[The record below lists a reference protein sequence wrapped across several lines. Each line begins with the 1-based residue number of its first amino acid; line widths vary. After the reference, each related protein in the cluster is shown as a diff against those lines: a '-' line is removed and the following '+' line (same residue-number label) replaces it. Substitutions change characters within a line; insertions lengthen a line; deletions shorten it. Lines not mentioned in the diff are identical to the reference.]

1 VASAEDYVT
10 IRLQDVQSALGEDDE
25 EGETLQDLLD
35 QLDAMTGLEKVK
47 QQIHRRV
54 DQVQMD
60 ERARKAGSLRRSDA
74 TSLHMVFAG
83 NPGTGKTTIARL
95 VGKIYRKL
103 GILKGD
109 DIFVECSRETLVG
122 QYIGETAQLVR
133 RKVESALGGILF
145 IDEAYSLYRADD
157 PKDFGREAIDTL
169 IKYMEDYRENLVIIM
184 AGYTELMANMI
195 DNANPGLASRFR
207 IWIEFEDYTPEE
219 MCEIFRKMVKDRN
232 CRLEPEADDELTSLI
247 ERCSA
252 KEGFGNARG
261 VRNLLELVLEKL
273 NERIARRFEE
283 RLPVTK
289 EDFDTVREEDLLSAM
304 EEIMA
309 EMPEDKP
316 EWRPPRIGF

>member
-1 VASAEDYVT
+1 
-10 IRLQDVQSALGEDDE
+10 
-25 EGETLQDLLD
+25 
-35 QLDAMTGLEKVK
+35 
-47 QQIHRRV
+47 
-54 DQVQMD
+54 MD
-60 ERARKAGSLRRSDA
+60 ERARDAGSLRRSDV
-74 TSLHMVFAG
+74 TSLHMVFSG
-83 NPGTGKTTIARL
+83 NPGTGKTTVARL

-133 RKVESALGGILF
+133 RKVESALGGVLF

-184 AGYTELMANMI
+184 AGYSELMAEMI
-195 DNANPGLASRFR
+195 EQANPGLQSRFR
-207 IWIEFEDYTPEE
+207 IWIEFEDYTVPE
-219 MCEIFRKMVKDRN
+219 MCDIFRKMVKDRN
-232 CRLEPEADDELTSLI
+232 CRLDPEADGELLTDVI
-247 ERCSA
+247 TKCSG

-273 NERIARRFEE
+273 NERIAKRFQE

-289 EDFDTVREEDLLSAM
+289 EDFDTIRAEDLRSAL
-304 EEIMA
+304 EETEKDA
-309 EMPEDKP
+309 PPEAP
-316 EWRPPRIGF
+316 TWQPPRIGF